1 MITTQAA
8 CCLISS
14 KPGVAHGTTL
24 DARLSETVKCAHCD
38 EKYAVQYQ
46 SGDAG
51 RVDDYEGKLLATAQH
66 EVNESHSSLGHP
78 PIISI
83 WGI

>member
-1 MITTQAA
+1 MITTMAA
-8 CCLISS
+8 CCQISS
-14 KPGVAHGTTL
+14 KPGVADGTNL
-24 DARLSETVKCAHCD
+24 DGRLSQTVKCAHCD

-51 RVDDYEGKLLATAQH
+51 RVVDYEGKLLAVAQQK
-66 EVNESHSSLGHP
+66 VDESHSSIGHP

>member
-14 KPGVAHGTTL
+14 KPGVAHGTNL
-24 DARLSETVKCAHCD
+24 DGRLSQTVKCAHCD

-51 RVDDYEGKLLATAQH
+51 RVVDYEEKLLAVAQQK
-66 EVNESHSSLGHP
+66 VDESHSSIGHP